1 MILHKLFIS
10 FFKIRN
16 IIILGFIL
24 RIFIVICY
32 GNFEENYYWEYGEI
46 AKNIIHGNG
55 YSLFYIEDSHLEY
68 HFKENAQPSKSAD
81 MPPGYVYFLLP
92 FMLINNI
99 IIRNALIF
107 LIQAVLSS
115 ITIYLVY
122 IFTEKMF
129 GFKTALMSA
138 FIYAVLPEFLYT
150 VLSYS
155 PTVLYHLFIL
165 LLLIRCIDINVK
177 NKSYIQLAILIAVL
191 IYLRSEFVLYFIIL
205 VVLFL
210 SRKKLKFAIKVFI
223 MVVIFILPWSIR
235 NYLAFG
241 EVVPIST
248 SFGLNFYRGNNQY
261 GIGAWTNNDIEK
273 EVNSLS
279 KDNLEIEMSKYYLKD
294 AISFIEKN
302 PYVVI
307 KNLFLKIFYFWFYYP
322 MDKRTL
328 NLFYL
333 IPSLIVLIFFV
344 FGIMKSF
351 NWKRYDII
359 YLFFIFSSII
369 ALIFF
374 PMVRYQTM
382 MKIAMV
388 PFCSFGMYKF
398 YELNLRK

>member
-1 MILHKLFIS
+1 
-10 FFKIRN
+10 
-16 IIILGFIL
+16 
-24 RIFIVICY
+24 
-32 GNFEENYYWEYGEI
+32 
-46 AKNIIHGNG
+46 
-55 YSLFYIEDSHLEY
+55 
-68 HFKENAQPSKSAD
+68 

-294 AISFIEKN
+294 AVSFIEKN